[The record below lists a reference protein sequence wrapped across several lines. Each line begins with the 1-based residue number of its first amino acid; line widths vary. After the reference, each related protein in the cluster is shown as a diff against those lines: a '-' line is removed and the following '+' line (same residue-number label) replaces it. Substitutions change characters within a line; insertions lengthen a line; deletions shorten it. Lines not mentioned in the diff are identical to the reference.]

1 MYMYV
6 HARMYPPIYKMHFKG
21 TDGIVKTKFH
31 CCNKAENVSI
41 KASQIPDGETSE
53 RCWINPSFT
62 EVCWL
67 SGWLHQYELY
77 SYQPY
82 Q

>member
-1 MYMYV
+1 MYM
-6 HARMYPPIYKMHFKG
+6 HAHMYPPIYNMHFKG
-21 TDGIVKTKFH
+21 TDGIVRTKFH
-31 CCNKAENVSI
+31 CCNKAENVSN
-41 KASQIPDGETSE
+41 SQTSE
-53 RCWINPSFT
+53 RCWISSSFT

-77 SYQPY
+77 SFQPY